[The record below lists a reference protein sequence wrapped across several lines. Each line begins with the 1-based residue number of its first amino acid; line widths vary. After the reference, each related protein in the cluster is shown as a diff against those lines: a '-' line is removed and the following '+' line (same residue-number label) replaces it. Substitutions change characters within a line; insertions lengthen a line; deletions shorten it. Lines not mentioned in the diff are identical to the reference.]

1 MAYLFLI
8 AFLLAPIAIIV
19 SLIYSYK
26 KLSLLKFLLLLSLVI
41 GTPLIAFK
49 IDERNFNLSVVPD
62 ALKVTSISYSEEAAE
77 GFGPGGNEAGIRTY
91 QMPEQISKEIESRG
105 IEFFRNLPPNKH
117 LEDRD
122 WRGRYDDW
130 KETPIKAEGHWKQ
143 NEKNKNLNI
152 YDYICAYA
160 VCIDI
165 KPEIVAQ
172 ASLIVNSKGSYYAY
186 GRIGLIVVSPKN
198 NLVLYLYTG

>member
-1 MAYLFLI
+1 MAYLFLMT
-8 AFLLAPIAIIV
+8 PIAIIV

-26 KLSLLKFLLLLSLVI
+26 KLSLLKFLLLLALII

-49 IDERNFNLSVVPD
+49 VYERNSILSFVPD

-77 GFGPGGNEAGIRTY
+77 GFGPGANEAGIITY
-91 QMPEQISKEIESRG
+91 QMPERISKEIESRG

-130 KETPIKAEGHWKQ
+130 RETPIKAEGHWKQ
-143 NEKNKNLNI
+143 SEKSLNI
-152 YDYICAYA
+152 YDYICAYG

-165 KPEIVAQ
+165 KPEILAQ

-186 GRIGLIVVSPKN
+186 GRIGLIIVSPKN